1 VTAPLRHRPRLSM
14 HRSARAEPV
23 VGAEAGRQ
31 DDRVTAPAQGVAP
44 RDAPARPRWWPFS
57 CRRTASV
64 VATLTWLLGA
74 LTVVSAL
81 LPAQRERVHELV
93 QLIPTPASATAT
105 AIAATLGTLLLYLAG
120 GLRRRKRRAWR
131 AAVVVTVIVAA
142 SHVLKGLNIEEA
154 VFSLAILALLVAA
167 RDEFHAEGDPTTR
180 WLGVRVFVQ
189 LVILS
194 SGLGMALLLANHG
207 RIVGRPSLLT
217 ELRQVLLG
225 LIGIP
230 GPLTFTTDR
239 FADIVTA
246 TLLGYGVLIALLTA
260 YLVLRPSEPIARL
273 TPADEEDLRVLLGRH
288 GSRDSLGY
296 FALRRDKSVVWSPSG
311 KAAVSYRVVHGVALA
326 SGDPIGDPEAWP
338 GAITAFT
345 ALAHDHAWV
354 PAVIGC
360 SERGATVYHRH
371 GLDALELGDEA
382 IVAVPEFCLEGRAM
396 RGVRQAVARVE
407 RAGYAV
413 TIRRTGDIP
422 AEEMSNLLTASAA
435 WRGATVERGFSMAL
449 SRLGDPADGDC
460 VVVTAHRDGVLRG
473 LLHFVPWGH
482 DGLSLDLMRRDRTA
496 DNGLNELL
504 IVRLVQ
510 AAPNLGVAQ
519 ISLNFAV
526 FRSALER
533 GERIG
538 AGPVLRLWRSVLVF
552 ASRWW
557 QIETLY
563 RFNLKFRPHWEPRFI
578 LFPSTRDLPRI
589 AMAALEAEAFLVRPR
604 PVKRLLRRA

>member
-1 VTAPLRHRPRLSM
+1 
-14 HRSARAEPV
+14 
-23 VGAEAGRQ
+23 
-31 DDRVTAPAQGVAP
+31 
-44 RDAPARPRWWPFS
+44 
-57 CRRTASV
+57 
-64 VATLTWLLGA
+64 
-74 LTVVSAL
+74 
-81 LPAQRERVHELV
+81 
-93 QLIPTPASATAT
+93 
-105 AIAATLGTLLLYLAG
+105 
-120 GLRRRKRRAWR
+120 
-131 AAVVVTVIVAA
+131 VVTTIVAA
-142 SHVLKGLNIEEA
+142 SHVLKGLDIEEA
-154 VFSLAILALLVAA
+154 VFSLAILALLIAA
-167 RDEFHAEGDPTTR
+167 RDEFHAKGDPSTR

-189 LVILS
+189 LVILGG
-194 SGLGMALLLANHG
+194 GLGMALLLVNHG

-217 ELRQVLLG
+217 ELRHVLLG
-225 LIGIP
+225 MVGVP
-230 GPLTFTTDR
+230 GPLSFNSDR
-239 FADIVTA
+239 VADIVTA
-246 TLLGYGVLIALLTA
+246 TLLGYGLLIALVTA
-260 YLVLRPSEPIARL
+260 YLMLRPSEPVPLL
-273 TPADEEDLRVLLGRH
+273 TPQDEQELRTLLGQQ
-288 GSRDSLGY
+288 GGRDSLGY

-360 SERGATVYHRH
+360 GELGATVYHRH

-382 IVAVPEFCLEGRAM
+382 VVAVPEFCLEGRAM

-413 TIRRTGDIP
+413 RIRRTRDIP

-460 VVVTAHRDGVLRG
+460 VVVTAHRHGILRG

>member
-1 VTAPLRHRPRLSM
+1 M
-14 HRSARAEPV
+14 
-23 VGAEAGRQ
+23 
-31 DDRVTAPAQGVAP
+31 TAPARAVGSGDP
-44 RDAPARPRWWPFS
+44 PARRRWWPFS
-57 CRRTASV
+57 CRRTASI

-74 LTVVSAL
+74 LTIVSAV

-131 AAVVVTVIVAA
+131 AAVVVTMIVAA
-142 SHVLKGLNIEEA
+142 SHVLKGLDIEEA

-167 RDEFHAEGDPTTR
+167 RDEFHAKGDPSTR

-189 LVILS
+189 LVIL
-194 SGLGMALLLANHG
+194 GCALGMALLLVNRG

-217 ELRQVLLG
+217 ELQHVLLG
-225 LIGIP
+225 LVGVP
-230 GPLTFTTDR
+230 GPLQFSSDR
-239 FADIVTA
+239 VADIVTA
-246 TLLGYGVLIALLTA
+246 TLLGYGLLIALVTA
-260 YLVLRPSEPIARL
+260 YLVLRPSEPVPLL
-273 TPADEEDLRVLLGRH
+273 TPRDERELRGLLDRQG
-288 GSRDSLGY
+288 GRDSLGY
-296 FALRRDKSVVWSPSG
+296 FALRRDKSVVWSASG

-338 GAITAFT
+338 GAIIAFA
-345 ALAHDHAWV
+345 ALAQDHAWV

-360 SERGATVYHRH
+360 SELGATVYHRH

-382 IVAVPEFCLEGRAM
+382 IVVVDEFSLDGRPM

-407 RAGYAV
+407 RAGYDV
-413 TIRRTGDIP
+413 TIRRTRDIP
-422 AEEMSNLLTASAA
+422 AGEMNDLLAAAAA

-449 SRLGDPADGDC
+449 SRLGDPADGAC
-460 VVVTAHRDGVLRG
+460 VVVTAHRDGLLRG
-473 LLHFVPWGH
+473 VLHFVPWGH
-482 DGLSLDLMRRDRTA
+482 DGLSLDLMRRDRAA

-504 IVRLVQ
+504 IVRLIQ
-510 AAPNLGVAQ
+510 AAPALGVARL
-519 ISLNFAV
+519 SLNFAV

-604 PVKRLLRRA
+604 PMKRLLRRA

>member
-1 VTAPLRHRPRLSM
+1 MTAPLRHRPRSTG
-14 HRSARAEPV
+14 RRTAPAEP
-23 VGAEAGRQ
+23 ASEAPAVRQ
-31 DDRVTAPAQGVAP
+31 DDRVTAPARGGVPIA
-44 RDAPARPRWWPFS
+44 APARRRWWPFS
-57 CRRTASV
+57 CRRTASI

-74 LTVVSAL
+74 LTIVSAL
-81 LPAQRERVHELV
+81 LPAQRERVHALV
-93 QLIPTPASATAT
+93 QIIPTPASATAT
-105 AIAATLGTLLLYLAG
+105 AVAAVLGTLLLYLAG

-142 SHVLKGLNIEEA
+142 SHVLKGLDIEEA
-154 VFSLAILALLVAA
+154 VFSVATLALLIAA
-167 RDEFHAEGDPTTR
+167 RDEFHAKGDPTTR

-189 LVILS
+189 LVVLG
-194 SGLGMALLLANHG
+194 SGLGMALLLINQS

-217 ELRQVLLG
+217 QLRHVLLG
-225 LIGIP
+225 MIGVP
-230 GPLTFTTDR
+230 GPLSFTGDR
-239 FADIVTA
+239 FTDIVTA
-246 TLLGYGVLIALLTA
+246 TLLGYGLLIALLTA
-260 YLVLRPSEPIARL
+260 YLILRPSEPIAQL
-273 TPADEEDLRVLLGRH
+273 TRQDEEGLRVLLGRQ
-288 GSRDSLGY
+288 GRRDSLGY
-296 FALRRDKSVVWSPSG
+296 FALRRDKSVVWSSSG
-311 KAAVSYRVVHGVALA
+311 KAAVSYRPVHGVALA

-338 GAITAFT
+338 GAIVAFR
-345 ALAHDHAWV
+345 ALAEDHAWV

-360 SERGATVYHRH
+360 SELGATVYHRH

-382 IVAVPEFCLEGRAM
+382 IVTVPEFSLEGRAM

-407 RAGYAV
+407 RAGYDVA
-413 TIRRTGDIP
+413 IRRTEDIP
-422 AEEMSNLLTASAA
+422 PDEMNGLLTVAAA

-460 VVVTAHRDGVLRG
+460 VVVTAHQQGRLRG
-473 LLHFVPWGH
+473 LLHFVPWGQ

-504 IVRLVQ
+504 IVRLIQ
-510 AAPNLGVAQ
+510 AAPRLGVAR

-538 AGPVLRLWRSVLVF
+538 AGPVLRLWRSLLVF

-604 PVKRLLRRA
+604 PMKRILRRA

>member
-1 VTAPLRHRPRLSM
+1 M
-14 HRSARAEPV
+14 
-23 VGAEAGRQ
+23 
-31 DDRVTAPAQGVAP
+31 TAPARGDAQ
-44 RDAPARPRWWPFS
+44 RDVPARRGWWPFS
-57 CRRTASV
+57 CRRTASM

-74 LTVVSAL
+74 LTTASAL
-81 LPAQRERVHELV
+81 LPAQRERVHALV
-93 QLIPTPASATAT
+93 QIIPTPATATAT
-105 AIAATLGTLLLYLAG
+105 AVAAVLGILLLYLAG

-131 AAVVVTVIVAA
+131 AAVVVTVIVSA
-142 SHVLKGLNIEEA
+142 SHVLKGLDIEEA

-167 RDEFHAEGDPTTR
+167 RDEFHAKGDPTTR
-180 WLGVRVFVQ
+180 WLGLRVSVQ
-189 LVILS
+189 LGVL
-194 SGLGMALLLANHG
+194 GTALGMALLVANHS

-217 ELRQVLLG
+217 QLQHVLLG
-225 LIGIP
+225 LIGVP
-230 GPLTFTTDR
+230 GPLDFSSDR
-239 FADIVTA
+239 VADIVTA
-246 TLLGYGVLIALLTA
+246 TLLGYGLLIAFVTA
-260 YLVLRPSEPIARL
+260 YLVLRPSEPVALL
-273 TPADEEDLRVLLGRH
+273 TPQDEAELRALLGRQ
-288 GSRDSLGY
+288 GRRDSLGY
-296 FALRRDKSVVWSPSG
+296 FALRRDKSLVWSPTG

-338 GAITAFT
+338 GAIAAFR
-345 ALAHDHAWV
+345 ALAQDHAWV

-360 SERGATVYHRH
+360 GEQGATVYGRH

-382 IVAVPEFCLEGRAM
+382 IVTVAEFSLEGRPM

-413 TIRRTGDIP
+413 AVRRTRDIP
-422 AEEMSNLLTASAA
+422 AEEMNGLLTASAA
-435 WRGATVERGFSMAL
+435 WRGAAVERGFSMAL
-449 SRLGDPADGDC
+449 SRLGDAADGDC
-460 VVVTAHRDGVLRG
+460 VVVTAHRQGTLRG
-473 LLHFVPWGH
+473 LLHFVPWGT

-504 IVRLVQ
+504 IVRLIQ
-510 AAPNLGVAQ
+510 KAPALGVTR

-538 AGPVLRLWRSVLVF
+538 AGPVLRLWHTVLVL

-563 RFNLKFRPHWEPRFI
+563 RFNLKFRPLWEPRFI

-589 AMAALEAEAFLVRPR
+589 VMAALEAEAFLVRPR
-604 PVKRLLRRA
+604 PIKRLLRRA